1 MDISDDE
8 AGAGAADDVLERA
21 FSFIRAV
28 LAPQFAPEDI
38 EELAEALVRR
48 AIEMVGESA

>member
-8 AGAGAADDVLERA
+8 AGAAGADDVLERA

-28 LAPQFAPEDI
+28 LAPQFPPRGV
-38 EELAEALVRR
+38 EELADALVGR
-48 AIEMVGESA
+48 AIEMLGERA

>member
-28 LAPQFAPEDI
+28 LAPQFASGGA
-38 EELAEALVRR
+38 EELADALVGR
-48 AIEMVGESA
+48 AIEMLGEQA